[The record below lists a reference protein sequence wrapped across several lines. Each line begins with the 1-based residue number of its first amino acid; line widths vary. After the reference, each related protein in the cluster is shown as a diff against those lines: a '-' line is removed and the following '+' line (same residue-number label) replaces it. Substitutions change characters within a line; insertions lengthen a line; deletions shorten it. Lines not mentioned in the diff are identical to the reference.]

1 LKLERARDLFV
12 FCAYTGLSY
21 SDSQI
26 FDFNTMT
33 EKQDGLYFI
42 DGKRV
47 KTGHTFFTPIL
58 PPALDVLKKYGY
70 VVPKISNQKAN
81 DFLHV
86 IEARMKLNKPMTV
99 HVARHSF
106 ATLLMTNDVPVENI
120 ARMLGHTNIKTTQ
133 IYAHILKTTIGR
145 HALAV
150 AAKIG

>member
-1 LKLERARDLFV
+1 
-12 FCAYTGLSY
+12 
-21 SDSQI
+21 
-26 FDFNTMT
+26 M
-33 EKQDGLYFI
+33 
-42 DGKRV
+42 

-133 IYAHILKTTIGR
+133 IYAHILKTTTGR